1 MIRHLFDPPDRFDLA
16 RLRELLSERLG
27 YRVETLTGR
36 PPGGGPGEL
45 ILEHQDTGEWL
56 DVDPDVVAG
65 VVAEVVAEAA
75 AAPVRSPL
83 DERTV
88 EQLRAART
96 IEELRDALLAHFG
109 ERIEQQKAAR
119 ERATAAR
126 QWVADQI
133 RRESAAEGGGS
144 R

>member
-1 MIRHLFDPPDRFDLA
+1 MIRHPFDPPDRFNLA

-45 ILEHQDTGEWL
+45 ILEHPDTGEWL
-56 DVDPDVVAG
+56 DVDPDAVASA
-65 VVAEVVAEAA
+65 VAEVA

-83 DERTV
+83 DARTV

-96 IEELRDALLAHFG
+96 VEQLRDALLAHFG
-109 ERIEQQKAAR
+109 ERIEQQQAAR
-119 ERATAAR
+119 ERAAAAR

-133 RRESAAEGGGS
+133 RRESATEGAG
-144 R
+144 